1 MHIDAHTRLYCVIG
15 NPVEHSL
22 SPALHN
28 AAFQELG
35 LNNVYTAF
43 CVSDVESAIR
53 GFRALGIQGVSV
65 TIPHKVSV
73 IPFLD
78 EIDPIAKNIGAVN
91 TIINNQGKLKGYNSD
106 GFGALK
112 ALSDAGVDI
121 NNKKLVIL
129 GSGGAARAIAFTL
142 AMETK
147 LGILSIL
154 GIEKDQLNQLVTDIS
169 THTSTNVSGLL
180 ISSTGWDECLH
191 AADVIIHCTPTGM
204 HPHVDQSIIPME
216 MLRPDQVVFDVVY
229 TPLVTKLLKFAEQSG
244 CTTIRG
250 IEMFINQAV
259 FQFELWTGKP
269 APVSVM
275 RTILEQ
281 HLRQ

>member
-1 MHIDAHTRLYCVIG
+1 MNIDPHTRLYCVIG

-35 LNNVYTAF
+35 LNNVYIAF

-106 GFGALK
+106 GYGALK
-112 ALSDAGVDI
+112 ALLDAGIDVHG
-121 NNKKLVIL
+121 KKLVIL

-142 AMETK
+142 AMEAK
-147 LGILSIL
+147 LDILSIL
-154 GIEKDQLNQLVTDIS
+154 GIENDQLIQLVKDIS
-169 THTSTNVSGLL
+169 NNTSTKVNGILMN
-180 ISSTGWDECLH
+180 STGWKECLDR
-191 AADVIIHCTPTGM
+191 ADVIIHCTPTGM
-204 HPHVDQSIIPME
+204 HPHSEQSIIPQE
-216 MLRPDQVVFDVVY
+216 MLRSGQVVFDIVY
-229 TPLVTKLLKFAEQSG
+229 TPLITKLLQFAGQSG
-244 CTTIRG
+244 CITIRG

-259 FQFELWTGKP
+259 FQFELWTGKS
-269 APVSVM
+269 APVAVM
-275 RTILEQ
+275 RNIVEN
-281 HLRQ
+281 HLQK